1 MEPDPLALLIFLVS
15 LAVVWFAVAME
26 LALTITSR
34 GDIREMS
41 ENGDARAK
49 AADRASCRSRSDC
62 LLTSM
67 LLKTI
72 GAVAAGAAVVQM
84 LPGAATDCPARRCR
98 HGDVGELRAGQGPR
112 TSERS
117 TLAAERLPLRGA
129 MLMRIFSIL
138 LWPAYVFVAPSR
150 RLGRRRNVQEINESV
165 YLTDEGLRL
174 LIDVGDEEP
183 ILDSEK
189 QMIASILEMDETG
202 GA

>member
-1 MEPDPLALLIFLVS
+1 MAMRARRLQTDFLQEPERL
-15 LAVVWFAVAME
+15 
-26 LALTITSR
+26 
-34 GDIREMS
+34 
-41 ENGDARAK
+41 
-49 AADRASCRSRSDC
+49 

-84 LPGAATDCPARRCR
+84 LPGAATTAQLVVAVTVTWVSFALAKVLGRASAARWPQ
-98 HGDVGELRAGQGPR
+98 AI
-112 TSERS
+112 
-117 TLAAERLPLRGA
+117 AMRGA
-129 MLMRIFSIL
+129 MLMRAFSIL
-138 LWPAYVFVAPSR
+138 LWPAYILLRQVGAWA
-150 RLGRRRNVQEINESV
+150 GGANVQEMDESV

-174 LIDVGDEEP
+174 LMDVGDEEP